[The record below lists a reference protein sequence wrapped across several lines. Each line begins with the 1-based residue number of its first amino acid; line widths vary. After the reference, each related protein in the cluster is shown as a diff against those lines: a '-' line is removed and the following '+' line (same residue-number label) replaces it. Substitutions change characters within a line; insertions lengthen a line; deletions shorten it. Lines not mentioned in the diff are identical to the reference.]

1 MCCFFTCFKCHP
13 FESELPDLTTMIF
26 FYFRSPGKM
35 GKERPSC
42 PAWTTSQDRTWLPS
56 RPKRHRSQG
65 QKLVGGFQYLFFFSL
80 PSDQC
85 PPMDSQF
92 WPGYGST
99 RSNDDGWLDFPLYW
113 LLLVSMHIAHSS
125 YDSLY
130 PSGWCR
136 GSQDCGEP
144 RQFWTMWSRSLDSSL
159 SGSVLFKFAMCSH
172 HPFSLIPPVK
182 DTKDFFADPIR
193 TFRAFHWEGIR
204 VGRCHWPLAT
214 CCQITAD
221 LSWSIIILPIA
232 AIFWGI
238 IGITIIS
245 FFRQTHLLLIRRR
258 TGLLSPAAWTFRPVS
273 QMRLPPRPTGRDFRS
288 KKDTWLYFIGAYWCN
303 P

>member
-1 MCCFFTCFKCHP
+1 MSPFWEWTSRLDHHDFFLFSKPRKDGKRKALLSCLDNQP
-13 FESELPDLTTMIF
+13 GQNLTAKQTKKTPEPRAETGRRFPI
-26 FYFRSPGKM
+26 P
-35 GKERPSC
+35 
-42 PAWTTSQDRTWLPS
+42 
-56 RPKRHRSQG
+56 
-65 QKLVGGFQYLFFFSL
+65 FFFSL